1 MSSVV
6 PHCPGCGSTR
16 IASRRQLFLSLMGE
30 GAPPA
35 AAFSWYRERTPG
47 ACPPQSRF
55 VVLLALML
63 GMALPV
69 TGLWLMGYYFALTWL
84 GLLGLLL
91 LASLLYDLTATY
103 RRYRLWVGER
113 VCGDCRCVFSGSR
126 RKSYSLQWI

>member
-35 AAFSWYRERTPG
+35 AAFSWYREGTPG

-55 VVLLALML
+55 VILLALTL
-63 GMALPV
+63 GMVLPV
-69 TGLWLMGYYFALTWL
+69 TVLWLAGYYFALTWL

-91 LASLLYDLTATY
+91 LSSLIYDLTATY
-103 RRYRLWVGER
+103 RRYRIWVGEW
-113 VCGDCRCVFSGSR
+113 VCGDCRSVFIASCH
-126 RKSYSLQWI
+126 KPDSLQWI